1 MAHFAIAYL
10 FSFRLFFDI
19 RLGKCAG
26 LAPLR
31 NGKVWVVNKT
41 GVSLAYRAP
50 DPKKEQDQSD
60 AVAIRRP
67 TNACYRTDGD
77 AVLFAK

>member
-1 MAHFAIAYL
+1 M
-10 FSFRLFFDI
+10 
-19 RLGKCAG
+19 CARG
-26 LAPLR
+26 LTPPR
-31 NGKVWVVNKT
+31 KRKVWVVNKT

-77 AVLFAK
+77 TMLFSK